1 MDRHIRIFQKRVTG
15 FFESQDSEWFL
26 EDVQE
31 FERAVIVLLILF
43 FRQNVAI
50 GRFARANGLS
60 ERTLA
65 ENEVFWLISED
76 GSFAFM
82 KRHARV
88 IKDLQKQFSE
98 AKLLQARMYAQY
110 ILFHT
115 DVHRYLLARMYQR
128 NPFESELS
136 GDTALQTRWSFRLLL
151 GIISEA
157 EYRAR
162 LAAESPKLL

>member
-1 MDRHIRIFQKRVTG
+1 MNRHFAIFQKRVSG
-15 FFESQDSEWFL
+15 FLESQDSKWFL
-26 EDVQE
+26 DDIKE
-31 FERAVIVLLILF
+31 FEGAVIVLLVLF

-65 ENEVFWLISED
+65 ENEVFWLINEE

-82 KRHARV
+82 KRHAKV
-88 IKDLQKQFSE
+88 IKVLQKQVSE
-98 AKLLQARMYAQY
+98 EQLLQARIYAQC

-115 DVHRYLLARMYQR
+115 NIHCYLLGRMYQR
-128 NPFESELS
+128 PPSEGELS

-162 LAAESPKLL
+162 LAAESQNLL